1 MKKILI
7 FFFVIL
13 LFFILIGNKPILS
26 NIAIFSFE
34 KWTNKEIFIEDF
46 DISYGEKEIS
56 LKNIVVRDSKNSSLN
71 IFTAEKIT
79 LSFQPNSFFTKLI
92 LIDDIKIQKPV
103 LNLNFNFS
111 NKVENSKRD
120 NIGIY
125 KSIEQ
130 KLNPK
135 IYPKKIIDINFLI
148 ENLDIEEFK
157 VNITR
162 LDNYSEETIVITKM
176 YFGKFGN
183 ELGYQHYKDIFKII
197 LIDLV
202 MRISDQELKKIIK
215 SYYLSQ

>member
-1 MKKILI
+1 MKKIII

-13 LFFILIGNKPILS
+13 LLILIGNKLILS
-26 NIAIFSFE
+26 NLAIFSFE
-34 KWTNKEIFIEDF
+34 KWTNKEIIIEDF
-46 DISYGEKEIS
+46 DISYGEKKVS
-56 LKNIVVRDSKNSSLN
+56 LKNIIVRDPKNSNIN
-71 IFTAEKIT
+71 IFTAERII
-79 LSFQPNSFFTKLI
+79 LSFQPNSLFTKLI

-111 NKVENSKRD
+111 NKVDNSKRD

-157 VNITR
+157 VNVTR

-176 YFGKFGN
+176 YFRKFGN

>member
-1 MKKILI
+1 MKKNII

-13 LFFILIGNKPILS
+13 LFILIGNKLILS
-26 NIAIFSFE
+26 KLAIFSFE
-34 KWTNKEIFIEDF
+34 KWTNKEIIIEDF
-46 DISYGEKEIS
+46 DISYSKKEVS
-56 LKNIVVRDSKNSSLN
+56 LKNIIVRDPKNSNIN
-71 IFTAEKIT
+71 IFTAERII
-79 LSFQPNSFFTKLI
+79 LSFQPNSLFTKLI

-148 ENLDIEEFK
+148 DNLDIEEFK

-162 LDNYSEETIVITKM
+162 LDNYLEETIVITKM
-176 YFGKFGN
+176 SFGKFGN
-183 ELGYQHYKDIFKII
+183 ELGYKHYKDIFKII

-202 MRISDQELKKIIK
+202 MRISDQKLKRIIK
-215 SYYLSQ
+215 SYYLS

>member
-1 MKKILI
+1 MKKKLI

-26 NIAIFSFE
+26 NLAIFSFE

-148 ENLDIEEFK
+148 DNLDIEEFK

-162 LDNYSEETIVITKM
+162 LDNYLEETIVITKM
-176 YFGKFGN
+176 SFGKFGN
-183 ELGYQHYKDIFKII
+183 ELGYKHYKDIFKII

-215 SYYLSQ
+215 SYYLS

>member
-26 NIAIFSFE
+26 NLAIFSFE

-92 LIDDIKIQKPV
+92 LIDDIRIQKPV

-148 ENLDIEEFK
+148 ENLDIKEFK

-176 YFGKFGN
+176 SFEKFGN

-202 MRISDQELKKIIK
+202 MRISDQKLKKIIK
-215 SYYLSQ
+215 SYYLS

>member
-13 LFFILIGNKPILS
+13 IFILFGNKLILS
-26 NIAIFSFE
+26 NLAIFSFE
-34 KWTNKEIFIEDF
+34 KWTNKEIIIDDF
-46 DISYGEKEIS
+46 DISYGKKEVS
-56 LKNIVVRDSKNSSLN
+56 LKNIIVRDSRNSNVN
-71 IFTAEKIT
+71 IFTAEKIV
-79 LSFQPNSFFTKLI
+79 LNFQPNSLFTKLI
-92 LIDDIKIQKPV
+92 LIDDIKIQKPL
-103 LNLNFNFS
+103 LNLNFDFS

-148 ENLDIEEFK
+148 ESLDIEEFR
-157 VNITR
+157 VNVTR
-162 LDNYSEETIVITKM
+162 LDNYSEETIVISKM
-176 YFGKFGN
+176 HFGKFGN
-183 ELGYQHYKDIFKII
+183 ELGYQHYKDIFRII

-202 MRISDQELKKIIK
+202 IKISDQELKKIIK
-215 SYYLSQ
+215 SYYLN